1 MTTSDKL
8 REIAE
13 KCFPMDKRLSED
25 WLYNSIQQ
33 KDVDTFVS
41 DLTALISDGYVEK
54 VKYDEAVQQRDEL
67 KEALVDMVN
76 QFAYRSTYEG
86 RENMHTG
93 GLSALE
99 DAFAALGLSDPIT
112 LIDFYAAIKSTER

>member
-1 MTTSDKL
+1 MNSTDAL
-8 REIAE
+8 REFAE
-13 KCFPMDKRLSED
+13 IIYDTMNPVIRGDKETE
-25 WLYNSIQQ
+25 
-33 KDVDTFVS
+33 VDYIML